1 MEEIDNK
8 AEKRKD
14 ADIMKKYKAV
24 FSDIDGTLLNSKH
37 QIPENTRKKIK
48 QINQNGIPYVLVSAR
63 MPQRHDSHQS
73 RIRGK
78 ESNDLL
84 QWCFSC

>member
-37 QIPENTRKKIK
+37 QIPENNKKKNKTDQPKWNPIRLS
-48 QINQNGIPYVLVSAR
+48 IAR
-63 MPQRHDSHQS
+63 MP
-73 RIRGK
+73 K
-78 ESNDLL
+78 A
-84 QWCFSC
+84 

>member
-37 QIPENTRKKIK
+37 QIPENRSTK
-48 QINQNGIPYVLVSAR
+48 
-63 MPQRHDSHQS
+63 MESHTS
-73 RIRGK
+73 
-78 ESNDLL
+78 
-84 QWCFSC
+84 

>member
-1 MEEIDNK
+1 MGEIDNK

-48 QINQNGIPYVLVSAR
+48 QINQNGIPIFFFIFYQPFIVCVNVNRNLWIQFIDSSA
-63 MPQRHDSHQS
+63 
-73 RIRGK
+73 
-78 ESNDLL
+78 
-84 QWCFSC
+84 

>member
-24 FSDIDGTLLNSKH
+24 FSDIDGTLLNSKTYRY
-37 QIPENTRKKIK
+37 QKIQEKK
-48 QINQNGIPYVLVSAR
+48 
-63 MPQRHDSHQS
+63 
-73 RIRGK
+73 
-78 ESNDLL
+78 
-84 QWCFSC
+84 

>member
-1 MEEIDNK
+1 MEIYECLVMLVQRLGCREIDNK

-37 QIPENTRKKIK
+37 QIPDNTRKK
-48 QINQNGIPYVLVSAR
+48 
-63 MPQRHDSHQS
+63 
-73 RIRGK
+73 
-78 ESNDLL
+78 
-84 QWCFSC
+84 

>member
-37 QIPENTRKKIK
+37 QIQKIQEKK
-48 QINQNGIPYVLVSAR
+48 
-63 MPQRHDSHQS
+63 
-73 RIRGK
+73 
-78 ESNDLL
+78 
-84 QWCFSC
+84 